1 MNIFAH
7 RGLSA
12 YYPENTMLSFRKC
25 LGLNIYGIELDVQKS
40 KDDHLVVIHDE
51 KVDRT
56 YNAIG
61 FVKDFTLEELQSF
74 NSKSSGFE
82 CKDDCKIPTLEEVLK
97 LFKSTNFIINI
108 ELKNSKVKYK
118 DLEKDVIRLVKKL
131 KMEKQVILSS
141 FNLKSM
147 ILCKK
152 LDHKI
157 DAYYLVDK
165 LTYTLRF
172 KTKVFGKLKR
182 NNISGINPDYIL
194 VDSNFVKKAHK
205 KHLKVNAYTVN
216 DINTFKS
223 LKKLKVD
230 GIFTNYAN
238 VFADLED

>member
-12 YYPENTMLSFRKC
+12 YYPENTILAFKKC

-40 KDDHLVVIHDE
+40 KDDYLVVIHDE
-51 KVDRT
+51 TVDRT

-74 NSKSSGFE
+74 NSRSHGFE
-82 CKDDCKIPTLEEVLK
+82 CRDDCKIPTLEEVLK
-97 LFKSTNFIINI
+97 LFKPTDFIINI

-118 DLEKDVIRLVKKL
+118 DLEKDVIKLVKKL

-147 ILCKK
+147 ISCKK
-152 LDHKI
+152 INHKI
-157 DAYYLVDK
+157 NAYYLVDK
-165 LTYTLRF
+165 LTYVLRF
-172 KTKVFGKLKR
+172 KTRIFGKLKR
-182 NNISGINPDYIL
+182 NDISGINPHYLL
-194 VDSNFVKKAHK
+194 VDSNFVKKAHR
-205 KHLKVNAYTVN
+205 KHLNVNAYTVN
-216 DINTFKS
+216 DLDTFQK

-230 GIFTNYAN
+230 SVFTNYAN
-238 VFADLED
+238 VFSQLEE